1 MSVVHRNFYLYTIAD
16 PPRIT
21 THPQELE
28 SIVEGKDAMFT
39 VQATGNEPLT
49 YKWEWKPAE
58 SKEWQLCNAQGS
70 TLTIPK
76 VQKSNEGSYHCV
88 ISNCA
93 GEQTSNPANL
103 TVSKNLELL
112 RIVLC
117 LIITRSTSCVFSTCS
132 CTSYNHHPPT
142 RIKSTSNDSCKV
154 YHSSHW
160 YRAPKL
166 SVAVEAS

>member
-1 MSVVHRNFYLYTIAD
+1 MYVVHRIFYLYTTAD

-21 THPQELE
+21 THPHQLE
-28 SIVEGKDAMFT
+28 SIFEGKEAMFT

-58 SKEWQLCNAQGS
+58 SEEWQLCNAQGS

-76 VQKSNEGSYHCV
+76 VQKSNKGSYHCV

-103 TVSKNLELL
+103 TVGKNLELL
-112 RIVLC
+112 RIVF
-117 LIITRSTSCVFSTCS
+117 V
-132 CTSYNHHPPT
+132 
-142 RIKSTSNDSCKV
+142 
-154 YHSSHW
+154 SS
-160 YRAPKL
+160 
-166 SVAVEAS
+166 